1 MGEQSM
7 RTSEQPAQTQPVAL
21 GSLVI
26 GVLFWL
32 PLAFLVWYNWSG
44 LLLLPGIKLA
54 SAWLVHEFPATFDGF
69 AYTMSG
75 WTCGVL
81 ITDGTRHGV
90 ATFAINPLL
99 YSYGL
104 PLLVALTMA
113 APLSARRQAVQL
125 LIGVVLCSLV
135 LSWGLAFDSLK
146 TVLFELGQLPGNSV
160 KPDISKEM
168 VALGYQLGSLIMP
181 GIVPVVYWVLANRQL
196 VAEVVEPARH

>member
-1 MGEQSM
+1 MS
-7 RTSEQPAQTQPVAL
+7 TSEQLTEAQPVAL

-54 SAWLVHEFPATFDGF
+54 SAWLTHVFPATFDGF
-69 AYTMSG
+69 AYTETG

-81 ITDGTRHGV
+81 IAEGSRHGV
-90 ATFAINPLL
+90 ASFALNPLL

-113 APLSARRQAVQL
+113 APLSGRRQALQL
-125 LIGVVLCSLV
+125 LVGVVLCSLV
-135 LSWGLAFDSLK
+135 LSWGLVFDSLK
-146 TVLFELGQLPGNSV
+146 TVLFELGQLPGSSV
-160 KPDISKEM
+160 KPDISKEL

-196 VAEVVEPARH
+196 VATVVDPARERTG